1 MKNKI
6 IHIVCTQEDYDAWKR
21 GEMLCDMKRGGMVEV
36 PVGMKL
42 RNKVFKSIQKEYGE
56 YRFFI
61 PPESWEELSKS
72 EKLQG
77 ALTYEEF
84 KEMTEHVSK
93 KIINNI
99 VSLVVV
105 K

>member
-6 IHIVCTQEDYDAWKR
+6 IHIVCVQEDYDAWKR
-21 GEMLCDMKRGGMVEV
+21 GEMLCDMNVGSMVEV
-36 PVGMKL
+36 PIGMKL
-42 RNKVFKSIQKEYGE
+42 REKVLKYVRKEYGE

-61 PPESWEELSKS
+61 PPESWGDLSKS

-84 KEMTEHVSK
+84 KEITEHVSK